1 MSRTRLLTDPD
12 EVAASD
18 AFKRAATAS
27 GKSQTKIADEIGDGV
42 SQGTIWQWANRR
54 LAIPAARAVEAAR
67 AVDARPED
75 ISVAYRTLMA
85 ERYDVRGASAGGKV
99 RDSARDMSAS
109 QHLGISLA
117 TISDAMLVVKAYV
130 EDRGLPAT
138 ACSDPLLIKTAID
151 LVNEVAEPLSLT
163 NVITFKRRFTEKL
176 EGGTDGSSEV
186 AATG

>member
-18 AFKRAATAS
+18 AFKRAAVAS
-27 GKSQTKIADEIGDGV
+27 RKAQTVIANEIGDGV
-42 SQGTIWQWANRR
+42 SQGTVWQWANRR

-67 AVDARPED
+67 AVGARPEE
-75 ISVAYRTLMA
+75 ISVAYRALSNEMSGKTH
-85 ERYDVRGASAGGKV
+85 EQHASY
-99 RDSARDMSAS
+99 RAS
-109 QHLGISLA
+109 QNLGIPLS

-130 EDRGLPAT
+130 EDRGLPVT

-151 LVNEVAEPLSLT
+151 LVNELAVPLSLT

-176 EGGTDGSSEV
+176 EGGNDGSSEV